1 MFLSFLKDMGSK
13 AGKNSLVNI
22 NGFMPQ
28 QLQAMWYCYVEVD
41 STCSLFSQHKNTIL
55 STGFQFH
62 IQLQLFL

>member
-28 QLQAMWYCYVEVD
+28 KLQAM
-41 STCSLFSQHKNTIL
+41 
-55 STGFQFH
+55 
-62 IQLQLFL
+62 